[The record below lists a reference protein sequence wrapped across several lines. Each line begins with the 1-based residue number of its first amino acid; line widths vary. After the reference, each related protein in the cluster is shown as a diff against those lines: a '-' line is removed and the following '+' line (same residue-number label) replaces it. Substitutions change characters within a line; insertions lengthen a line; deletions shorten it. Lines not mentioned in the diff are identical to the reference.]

1 MQHLLPNSTL
11 QGGKYRIVKK
21 LGQGGFGITYLAVQT
36 GLERRVVIKEFFMKE
51 FCERNADTHHVTMGT
66 EGNRDTVKRFQD
78 KFLKE
83 ARHIAKLNHPHIV
96 RIIDVFDENNTSYY
110 VMEYAPNGSL
120 ADKVKAQGALSETVA
135 TRYILQVADALDFI
149 HQKNMNHL
157 DVKPGNIVLN
167 EADDTILIDFGL
179 SKQYDT
185 TTGDQTSTTPLG
197 ISEGFAPME
206 QYKKGGVGT
215 FTPETDIYALG
226 ATFFFLLTGTPPPS
240 ASDVNEDGVPIDKLR
255 AKGVSENAISI
266 IYQSMKGRK
275 KDRMKQVRTFING
288 LKEEAPD
295 NPQSSKKA
303 GDSTNAKNSSKA
315 NDSTNTNG
323 AHTDTSK
330 DSNAFDETIVVNEAK
345 EKEEHKDIQIN
356 ERQRDKRKISLWK
369 VLVVATLLILIFT
382 LLYAF
387 IFGNNTHNNHTTDY
401 EDPDSVVSDSV
412 VSDEYM
418 GSVSAANEV
427 FKVKDIEFRMIKV
440 EGGTFTMGATSE
452 MENPYDDEKPTHQ
465 VTLSSYYIGET
476 EVTQALWKAVMGS
489 NPSYFKGD
497 NLPVE
502 MVSWDDCQTFISK
515 LNALTGK
522 RFRLPTE
529 AEWEFA
535 ARGGNQSRHTPFS
548 GSSRI
553 DDVAWYES
561 NSDNKTHPVKTKQPN
576 ELGSYDM
583 TGNVWEWCQDW
594 YGSYNSYAQTNPTG
608 AGSGSHR
615 VDRGGS
621 WICSPRLCRS
631 SYRYC
636 LTPEFSDFDL
646 GLRLVL
652 SQ

>member
-1 MQHLLPNSTL
+1 MQHLLPDSTL
-11 QGGKYRIVKK
+11 QGGKYKIVKI
-21 LGQGGFGITYLAVQT
+21 LGQGGFGITYLAIQT
-36 GLERRVVIKEFFMKE
+36 GLERRVAIKEFFMKE
-51 FCERNADTHHVTMGT
+51 CCERNADTHHVTMGT

-120 ADKVKAQGALSETVA
+120 ADKVKAQGALSEPVA

-149 HQKNMNHL
+149 HQKTMNHL

-179 SKQYDT
+179 SKQYD

-266 IYQSMKGRK
+266 ICQSMEGHK

-288 LKEEAPD
+288 LKEKAYA

-303 GDSTNAKNSSKA
+303 GDSTNAKNSSKT
-315 NDSTNTNG
+315 NDSTNSNA
-323 AHTDTSK
+323 AHTDTSN
-330 DSNAFDETIVVNEAK
+330 DSNAFDETIVVDGRKGKQKNE
-345 EKEEHKDIQIN
+345 DIQIN
-356 ERQRDKRKISLWK
+356 ERQRNKTKKSYSVVI
-369 VLVVATLLILIFT
+369 VLVVVALLIFT

-387 IFGNNTHNNHTTDY
+387 IFGNNTQNNNNT
-401 EDPDSVVSDSV
+401 VVSH
-412 VSDEYM
+412 EHM
-418 GSVSAANEV
+418 GSVPAANEV

-452 MENPYDDEKPTHQ
+452 METPEDDEKPTHQ

-476 EVTQALWKAVMGS
+476 EVTQALWQAVMGS
-489 NPSYFKGD
+489 NPSWFEGD
-497 NLPVE
+497 ELPVE
-502 MVSWDDCQTFISK
+502 KVSWNDCQTFISK

-535 ARGGNQSRHTPFS
+535 ARGGNQSRHTPYS

-553 DDVAWYES
+553 DDVAWYYG
-561 NSDNKTHPVKTKQPN
+561 NSDIKTHPVKTKQPN
-576 ELGSYDM
+576 EFGIYDM
-583 TGNVWEWCQDW
+583 TGNVWELCQDW
-594 YGSYNSYAQTNPTG
+594 YGSYSNYAQTNPTG
-608 AGSGSHR
+608 AGSGSSR
-615 VDRGGS
+615 VCRGGG
-621 WICSPRLCRS
+621 WYDSPGVCRS
-631 SYRYC
+631 SRRNGIMSGY
-636 LTPEFSDFDL
+636 SDSGL

>member
-502 MVSWDDCQTFISK
+502 QVSWNDCQTFISK

-553 DDVAWYES
+553 DDVAWYDG
-561 NSDNKTHPVKTKQPN
+561 NSGDETHPVKTKQPN
-576 ELGSYDM
+576 ELGIYDM
-583 TGNVWEWCQDW
+583 TGNVFELCQDW
-594 YGSYNSYAQTNPTG
+594 YDSYSSYAQTNPTG
-608 AGSGSHR
+608 AGSGSSR
-615 VDRGGS
+615 VYRGGC
-621 WICSPRLCRS
+621 WGDSPGLCHS
-631 SYRYC
+631 SGRGNC
-636 LTPEFSDFDL
+636 TPEDASNGL